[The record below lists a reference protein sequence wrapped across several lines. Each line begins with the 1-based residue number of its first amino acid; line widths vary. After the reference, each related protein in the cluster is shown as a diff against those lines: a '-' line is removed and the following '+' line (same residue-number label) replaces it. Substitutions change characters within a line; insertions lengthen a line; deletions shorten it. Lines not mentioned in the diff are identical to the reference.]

1 MVKKALVE
9 EVANLLSQ
17 GYSEAEIIAYLRDQ
31 GYSSVEIE
39 DALNQAKVTLELA
52 KTAGE
57 TLEEV
62 PEPSQKAQF
71 PEPREIE
78 QAPSASSVPSVPSAS
93 FEASTEA
100 SVETIEEIAEEVI
113 NEKWREFKA
122 KVGDITEMK
131 AHFETRL
138 NELSERVKR
147 LEIALDKLQA
157 AMLSKVESYGRSVKT
172 LTSEVETLES
182 TLGKVLQPLVGS
194 VKELKELTKE
204 MKKGKKKGKK
214 S

>member
-39 DALNQAKVTLELA
+39 DALNQAKITLELA

-62 PEPSQKAQF
+62 PEPSQRAPQQ
-71 PEPREIE
+71 ELREIE
-78 QAPSASSVPSVPSAS
+78 QVPVSSVPSAPSAS

-113 NEKWREFKA
+113 NEKWQEFKA

-172 LTSEVETLES
+172 LTAEVETLES

-204 MKKGKKKGKK
+204 IKKGKEKKGKK

>member
-39 DALNQAKVTLELA
+39 DALNQAKITLELA

-78 QAPSASSVPSVPSAS
+78 QAPASSVPSVPSAS